1 MRSGYGRPSP
11 SENAELTHIGP
22 GTPAGELFRRYWQPV
37 GLSPAPGDRP
47 HPLRVLGED
56 LVLFR
61 DGHGRPGV
69 LDARCCHR
77 GTSLEYGRVEADG
90 IRCCYHG
97 WLFDVEGRCL
107 EQPCEP
113 AESTY
118 KDRVFQ
124 PGYPCREYGGLVFAY
139 MGPPDRMPLLPQYD
153 LVEEGDGVVVADGTS
168 YGLGGGEILD
178 CNWLQIYENVMDPFH
193 VAVLHSVFS
202 GGQFSDALNLR
213 PRVSWEEADTG
224 VRSTQDRTLP
234 DGRLFRRVT
243 EVLLPNI
250 RIVPSVAAGEP
261 GEGFER
267 ARHIGWIVPI
277 DDTHTRMY
285 SLLRVPLRDGE
296 PVMPPRARFGG
307 KLWAELGEEEHHRM
321 PGDKEAIVSQ
331 GPIAIHANEHLASSD
346 RGVILTR
353 KLIARA
359 IGAVRE
365 GADPPGVLR
374 DSSARVVTTCAG
386 NAVLAAPPHPVTHPQ
401 EERARAR
408 AL

>member
-1 MRSGYGRPSP
+1 MRTGYGRPP
-11 SENAELTHIGP
+11 ASENAELTRIGP

-47 HPLRVLGED
+47 RPLRVLGED

-61 DGHGRPGV
+61 DGRGRPGL
-69 LDARCCHR
+69 LDAQCCHR

-97 WLFDVEGRCL
+97 WLFDGEGRCL

-139 MGPPDRMPLLPQYD
+139 MGPPDRMPLLPHYD
-153 LVEEGDGVVVADGTS
+153 LIEDGGGVVIADGTS

-213 PRVSWEEADTG
+213 PSVSWEAADAG
-224 VRSTQDRTLP
+224 VRSTQDRALP

-243 EVLLPNI
+243 EILLPNI

-267 ARHIGWIVPI
+267 ARHIGWILPI

-296 PVMPPRARFGG
+296 PVMPPRARLGG
-307 KLWAELGEEEHHRM
+307 KLWAELSEEEHHRM

-353 KLIARA
+353 KMIARA
-359 IGAVRE
+359 IAAVGE
-365 GADPPGVLR
+365 GTDPPGVLR
-374 DSSARVVTTCAG
+374 DPSRRIVATHAG
-386 NAVLAAPPHPVTHPQ
+386 NAVLAAPPHPVTHP
-401 EERARAR
+401 
-408 AL
+408 